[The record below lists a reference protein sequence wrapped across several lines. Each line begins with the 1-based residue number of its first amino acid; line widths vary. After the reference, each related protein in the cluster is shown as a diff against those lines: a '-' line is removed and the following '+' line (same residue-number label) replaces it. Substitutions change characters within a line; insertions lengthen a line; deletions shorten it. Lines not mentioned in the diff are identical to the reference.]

1 MQELITAKKHF
12 SRMGWLYLVGTLI
25 IYVLQVAIQII
36 LSIANPPWRY
46 DRNISLLLSLGPMY
60 LVAFP
65 LLAFLLRK
73 KVPRER
79 IEKHRMTA
87 GQYALSAIICIGLA
101 YAANIVGVIMT
112 SLIGLFIEDQVDNPI
127 NSVMNSLSPWSVLF
141 FTVLCAPIMEEFVF
155 RKLLVER
162 TVSYGQG
169 VAVVVSG
176 LMFGLFH
183 GNLNQFA
190 YASVIGAFLAYLYV
204 KTGKLRITISLHML
218 FNFSGGFVP
227 IVLMQKM
234 DLESYMVFLEYGSMS
249 GIRELLQSRLG
260 WLLLYIFHILF
271 ILSIFIAGLVL
282 FIVFAAQRKF
292 VFEPGE
298 TAIPKNLK
306 LSVALGNAGMAA
318 FCLFW
323 IISIVCQLFA

>member
-25 IYVLQVAIQII
+25 IYILQVAIQII

-87 GQYALSAIICIGLA
+87 GQYALSAIICVGLA
-101 YAANIVGVIMT
+101 YAANIVGVIIT

-162 TVSYGQG
+162 TVRYGQG

-249 GIRELLQSRLG
+249 GIKELLQSRLG

-306 LSVALGNAGMAA
+306 LSMALGNAGMAA